1 MTLQFPGLF
10 SHFPGSS
17 SVGGG
22 FNASNQWYNGWG
34 NAYGT
39 AGNSL
44 YRPYQLPLNESVQR
58 TASLNVP
65 SFQCRMGPASL
76 EATSSS
82 PVTQKSFSGTAD
94 RSRHSSSELAIP
106 SPEASPAESPADSP
120 LGFEVDVETGNDG
133 GQVVDVLNGSRTEG
147 SAEASHSASG
157 TKGERFSFVHGVS
170 LGPERQKSR
179 VKWCSMRRAIR
190 YL

>member
-17 SVGGG
+17 SGAGG

-44 YRPYQLPLNESVQR
+44 YRPYTLPLNESVQR
-58 TASLNVP
+58 TSLNVP

-82 PVTQKSFSGTAD
+82 PVTQQSCSGTAD

-106 SPEASPAESPADSP
+106 SPEASPAESPAESP

-147 SAEASHSASG
+147 SVEASNSASG
-157 TKGERFSFVHGVS
+157 TKGETFSFVHWGFLWVRKGQSQGSSGV
-170 LGPERQKSR
+170 Q
-179 VKWCSMRRAIR
+179 
-190 YL
+190 